1 MAARPAEPAR
11 DLRGWHAVP
20 LPGKRATVYHWVEL
34 DGGAAVHA
42 QADRSASMLR
52 RAVARAP
59 GSLGEVEFAWHASA
73 LPPQGDVLQAETE
86 DAAARVL
93 FAFNGDEQRLTPRNR
108 MLFDLA
114 RALTGESLPFA
125 TLMYVWDARAP
136 VGAVIVNPR
145 SDRVR
150 KIVVESGAAGLGQ
163 WRHYRRNLVDDY
175 RLAFGKTPGTLLA
188 VALMTDGDNTSS
200 QLSTWYRDI
209 VLH

>member
-1 MAARPAEPAR
+1 
-11 DLRGWHAVP
+11 
-20 LPGKRATVYHWVEL
+20 
-34 DGGAAVHA
+34 
-42 QADRSASMLR
+42 MLR

-59 GSLGEVEFAWHASA
+59 GSLGEVEFAWRASA
-73 LPPQGDVLQAETE
+73 LPPQGDVSQAETE

-114 RALTGESLPFA
+114 RALTGESPPFA

-175 RLAFGKTPGTLLA
+175 RLAFGDAPGALQA